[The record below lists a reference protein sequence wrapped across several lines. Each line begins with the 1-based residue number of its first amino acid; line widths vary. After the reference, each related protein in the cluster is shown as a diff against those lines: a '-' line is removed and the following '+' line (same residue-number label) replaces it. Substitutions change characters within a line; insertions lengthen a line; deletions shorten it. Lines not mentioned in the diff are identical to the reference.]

1 MQSNIEL
8 LEKEIKK
15 MKTRIFYSDIVIWI
29 DTLVTIVLLDLLLLA
44 ATEII
49 YISHEYKMRMAILFL
64 IGFIRI
70 MAVSVVKDAHFVEDL
85 KLKQTKYEKAN
96 KC

>member
-1 MQSNIEL
+1 MHSDIQL

-15 MKTRIFYSDIVIWI
+15 VRARIFYAEIVIWI
-29 DTLVTIVLLDLLLLA
+29 DTLVTIVLLDLLLLSA
-44 ATEII
+44 PETI
-49 YISHEYKMRMAILFL
+49 YIPHEYKMRMAILFL

-70 MAVSVVKDAHFVEDL
+70 TVVSVAKDAHFVEDL
-85 KLKQTKYEKAN
+85 KLKETKYEKAN